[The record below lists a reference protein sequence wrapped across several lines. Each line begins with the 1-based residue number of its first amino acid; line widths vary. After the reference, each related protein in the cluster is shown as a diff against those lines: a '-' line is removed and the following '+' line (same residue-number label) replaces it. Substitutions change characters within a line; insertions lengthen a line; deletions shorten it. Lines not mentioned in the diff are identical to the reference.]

1 MVRSSLMALV
11 APVAIAA
18 AMFSPAKAEAANR
31 FAVTGIENK
40 STQTIKYSYKWGN
53 DAWVTATLKPGEQ
66 RLHWLT
72 YGTVNEN
79 KSPAFR
85 VRFDSE
91 FDPKQKPIFIEYVLK
106 KNAAPAH
113 DWEDAH
119 KYVFKN
125 DGNQF
130 FVDLYEKK

>member
-1 MVRSSLMALV
+1 MIRLSLLALAAPVALV
-11 APVAIAA
+11 AT
-18 AMFSPAKAEAANR
+18 MFSPGTAEAANR

-40 STQTIKYSYKWGN
+40 STHTITYSYKWGN
-53 DAWVTATLKPGEQ
+53 DPWHTATIKPGEQ
-66 RLHWLT
+66 RLHWWT
-72 YGTVNEN
+72 YDKANEN
-79 KSPAFR
+79 HSPDFH

-91 FDPKQKPIFIEYVLK
+91 FDPKQKPFFISYKLK
-106 KNAAPAH
+106 RSAAPAH

-125 DGNQF
+125 DGNKF